1 MSSSH
6 SSLFFKCCISSRVFF
21 TLSLIGTSYT
31 TKKKTKKT
39 KKKKKKKKKK
49 QKKKQKQKKTSILC
63 RFFFLA
69 LFVPKTTIFS
79 SCFPIH
85 TTLLA

>member
-1 MSSSH
+1 
-6 SSLFFKCCISSRVFF
+6 LELAI
-21 TLSLIGTSYT
+21 LQ
-31 TKKKTKKT
+31 KKKQ
-39 KKKKKKKKKK
+39 KK
-49 QKKKQKQKKTSILC
+49 QKKKQKQKKTAFLW